1 MKKVLVAVLLVLLA
15 AGMVFAGGKQEE
27 SGMESEGAAA
37 EGYSNPRAAE
47 MSEDSGIAGFQF
59 ADHIIKKV
67 ENGEELDIK
76 IVHQD
81 VSLEF
86 SQVIGAGVEAAGD
99 DLGCETEFTGS
110 TAEHSIEDMVAVIE
124 NLIIKRVDGIGV
136 ANVSAEALNP
146 VIDKAIDAGIPTI
159 MYGTPA
165 PGSKAFCFIG
175 QDLVQSGVAQGDIIA
190 EYTDEKAKVIIFS
203 CSVAAQWSIDREKG
217 VREAIAKYPDMEVVQ
232 IIETGTEDQ
241 QVYATIENAIR
252 ANPDVKAFA
261 TLCAVSTPV
270 TGRVIKRMGLT
281 GEVVHVGHD
290 LETETLENIKDG
302 ATQASLSQDPF
313 KQGYEAVRTLYN
325 YIQSGVVPK
334 DIDTGILRV
343 DETNIDVYLQKLEEG
358 EPIG

>member
-1 MKKVLVAVLLVLLA
+1 MKRILIVLIIGLCLIGTA
-15 AGMVFAGGKQEE
+15 FAGGQKET
-27 SGMESEGAAA
+27 AAT
-37 EGYSNPRAAE
+37 GDGNPERAAE
-47 MSEDSGIAGFQF
+47 MREDSGISGFQF

-67 ENGEELDIK
+67 ENGQQLDIK
-76 IVHQD
+76 VVHQD

-86 SQVIGAGVEAAGD
+86 SQVIGAGVTQAGE
-99 DLGCETEFTGS
+99 DLGCESEFTGS
-110 TAEHSIEDMVAVIE
+110 TAEHAVEDMVAVIE
-124 NLIIKRVDGIGV
+124 NLITKRVDGLAV

-146 VIDKAIDAGIPTI
+146 VIDKAVEAGIPTI

-175 QDLVQSGVAQGDIIA
+175 QDLVNSGREQGHIIA
-190 EYTDEKAKVIIFS
+190 EYSGEQGKVIIFS
-203 CSVAAQWSIDREKG
+203 CSVAAQWSLDREKG
-217 VREAIAKYPDMEVVQ
+217 VREAIAEYPDMEVVQ

-252 ANPDVKAFA
+252 ANPDVNNFA

-270 TGRVIKRMGLT
+270 TGRVIKRMDMA

-290 LETETLENIKDG
+290 LETETLSNIKDG
-302 ATQASLSQDPF
+302 ATNASLSQDPF
-313 KQGYEAVRTLYN
+313 KQGYEAVRSLYN
-325 YIQSGVVPK
+325 YIQAGVVPE

-343 DETNIDVYLQKLEEG
+343 DEANIDAYLQKLEEG